1 MMVSPHRAQSGL
13 SQEGNLAI
21 NVKTV
26 RTRGSMDGIF
36 NNFHPCTE
44 YYDRFRGKKNTLL
57 KNSTFHGEKM
67 KTFNLAGPNLKIL
80 FMIIASQA

>member
-26 RTRGSMDGIF
+26 RTRGSMDRIF
-36 NNFHPCTE
+36 ILVLNITTDFVE
-44 YYDRFRGKKNTLL
+44 KKHTP
-57 KNSTFHGEKM
+57 KK
-67 KTFNLAGPNLKIL
+67 FNV
-80 FMIIASQA
+80 SR